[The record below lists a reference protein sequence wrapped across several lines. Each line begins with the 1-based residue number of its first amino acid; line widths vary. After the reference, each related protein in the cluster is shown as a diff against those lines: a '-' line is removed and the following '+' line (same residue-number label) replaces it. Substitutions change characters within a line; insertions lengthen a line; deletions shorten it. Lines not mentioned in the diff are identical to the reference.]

1 MLIHWLVHLLISA
14 LIILAVSKLVP
25 GVKLRSFGTA
35 IVVALVLGVLGVVL
49 GWALTLVFSIVA
61 LPAILLTFGLAL
73 ILVRLIVNMILL
85 WLTDK
90 LIEGFEI
97 DGMGTLLIASLVIS
111 VLQHVAFRFLHL

>member
-1 MLIHWLVHLLISA
+1 MLIHWLVHLLVSA

-35 IVVALVLGVLGVVL
+35 IVVALVLGVLGVVV
-49 GWALTLVFSIVA
+49 GWALTILFSIVA
-61 LPAILLTFGLAL
+61 APAILLTFGLAYL
-73 ILVRLIVNMILL
+73 LVRLVVNMILL

-97 DGMGTLLIASLVIS
+97 EGMGALLIASVVIS
-111 VLQHVAFRFLHL
+111 VLQHVAFRFLHF

>member
-35 IVVALVLGVLGVVL
+35 IVVALVLGVLGVVV
-49 GWALTLVFSIVA
+49 GWALTILFSIIA
-61 LPAILLTFGLAL
+61 APAILLTFGLAFL
-73 ILVRLIVNMILL
+73 LVRLVVNMILL

-90 LIEGFEI
+90 LIAGFEI
-97 DGMGTLLIASLVIS
+97 EGFGNLLLASVVIS
-111 VLQHVAFRFLHL
+111 VLQHVAFRFLHF

>member
-35 IVVALVLGVLGVVL
+35 IVVALVLGILGVVV
-49 GWALTLVFSIVA
+49 GWGLTLLFSIIA
-61 LPAILLTFGLAL
+61 APAILLTFGLAYLL
-73 ILVRLIVNMILL
+73 IRLVVNMILL

-90 LIEGFEI
+90 LISGFEI
-97 DGMGTLLIASLVIS
+97 EGFGSLALAALVIS
-111 VLQHVAFRFLHL
+111 VLQHVAFRFLHF

>member
-1 MLIHWLVHLLISA
+1 MLIHWLVHLLVSA

-35 IVVALVLGVLGVVL
+35 IVVALVLGVLGVVI
-49 GWALTLVFSIVA
+49 GWLLTAVFSVLA
-61 LPAILLTFGLAL
+61 LPAILLTFGLAY

-90 LIEGFEI
+90 LIAGFEI
-97 DGMGTLLIASLVIS
+97 EGFGSLLIASIAIS
-111 VLQHVAFRFLHL
+111 LLQHVAFRFLHI